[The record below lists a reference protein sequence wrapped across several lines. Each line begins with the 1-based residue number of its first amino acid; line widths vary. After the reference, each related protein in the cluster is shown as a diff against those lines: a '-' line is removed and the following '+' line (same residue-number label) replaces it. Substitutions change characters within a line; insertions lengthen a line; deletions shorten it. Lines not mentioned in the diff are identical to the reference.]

1 MAKQAKD
8 SPRNFVIQWQKA
20 DFLDDVIKK
29 TGLTKKQV
37 RSRCYSYRKKGIN
50 LKKLNSKA
58 GRGRPS
64 EIDWAQLAELADH
77 ILAKKEVSDGQ

>member
-1 MAKQAKD
+1 MSKQAKD

-37 RSRCYSYRKKGIN
+37 RSRSYAYRKKGIN
-50 LKKLNSKA
+50 LKKLSSKVS
-58 GRGRPS
+58 RGRPS

-77 ILAKKEVSDGQ
+77 ILAKKEEA

>member
-50 LKKLNSKA
+50 LKKLSSKA

-77 ILAKKEVSDGQ
+77 ILAKKEEA

>member
-1 MAKQAKD
+1 MSKQAKD

-29 TGLTKKQV
+29 TGMTKKQV
-37 RSRCYSYRKKGIN
+37 RSRSYAYRKRGIN
-50 LKKLNSKA
+50 LKKLRSKA
-58 GRGRPS
+58 SRGRPS

-77 ILAKKEVSDGQ
+77 ILAMKEGA